1 MLSWLTI
8 AIIMGINQKK
18 KEVTLR
24 IVVRIFKRFATW
36 SFYPF
41 VMFKILRNIINVKVI
56 KKVLL
61 Q

>member
-1 MLSWLTI
+1 MLSWQTI

-41 VMFKILRNIINVKVI
+41 VMFKIIST
-56 KKVLL
+56 L
-61 Q
+61 QQVTKYYKREGY